1 MAKVGIIVGPYKVLV
16 VSVFPLKESRSH
28 VVCQG
33 HPSLLNGQA
42 SLSPP
47 LVTWPDALDNMSNN
61 EIHISELH
69 TYHVQACANHP
80 TRGGTEGVKAFLLC
94 LCM

>member
-1 MAKVGIIVGPYKVLV
+1 MEPVVAKVGIIVGPYKVLV

-28 VVCQG
+28 VICQG

-47 LVTWPDALDNMSNN
+47 LVVWPDALDNMSKY
-61 EIHISELH
+61 EIHISYTQYH
-69 TYHVQACANHP
+69 THKHVRTIPRAVAL
-80 TRGGTEGVKAFLLC
+80 RV
-94 LCM
+94 